1 MVAHHFLQQDDVELA
16 VALELPS
23 PWETPIQL
31 DAAEE
36 DGPLEE
42 EKAGYLEGG
51 AGSVVPR
58 STIPAILPRA
68 VARRMT
74 PGGATRAHM
83 AARAAKRLPVDDLSP
98 EEQVS
103 SKRRHERAPDD

>member
-1 MVAHHFLQQDDVELA
+1 
-16 VALELPS
+16 
-23 PWETPIQL
+23 
-31 DAAEE
+31 
-36 DGPLEE
+36 
-42 EKAGYLEGG
+42 
-51 AGSVVPR
+51 VPR

-68 VARRMT
+68 VARRLT